1 MSVTEKVGRWAQTQ
15 QEQYAHGEPRPLGGL
30 LAAMG
35 VYGTLTAAGALALRA
50 SGRPLPD
57 RIPLGDALLLT
68 VGTFRLARTVAK
80 DPVTSPLRAPFTT
93 FRGTSG
99 EAEVAEEIRVH
110 GGWEHAVGEL
120 VTCPFCLAQWI
131 GTGFVLSYVAAPR
144 ATRLAG
150 LVMTIVAGADVGQ
163 FAYDKLQSD
172 ATGGD

>member
-93 FRGTSG
+93 FQGASG
-99 EAEVAEEIRVH
+99 EAEVAEGIRVH
-110 GGWEHAVGEL
+110 GGWKCE
-120 VTCPFCLAQWI
+120 
-131 GTGFVLSYVAAPR
+131 R
-144 ATRLAG
+144 A
-150 LVMTIVAGADVGQ
+150 
-163 FAYDKLQSD
+163 K
-172 ATGGD
+172 

>member
-1 MSVTEKVGRWAQTQ
+1 MTVTEKVGSWARSQ
-15 QEQYAHGEPRPLGGL
+15 QEQYAHGEQRPLGGL

-35 VYGTLTAAGALALRA
+35 VYGALTAAGAAALRV

-57 RIPLGDALLLT
+57 RIPVGDALLLT

-80 DPVTSPLRAPFTT
+80 DPVTSPLRAPFTR
-93 FRGTSG
+93 FEGASG
-99 EAEVAEEIRVH
+99 EAELAEQVRSH
-110 GGWEHAVGEL
+110 GGWKHAVGEL

-172 ATGGD
+172 VTDS